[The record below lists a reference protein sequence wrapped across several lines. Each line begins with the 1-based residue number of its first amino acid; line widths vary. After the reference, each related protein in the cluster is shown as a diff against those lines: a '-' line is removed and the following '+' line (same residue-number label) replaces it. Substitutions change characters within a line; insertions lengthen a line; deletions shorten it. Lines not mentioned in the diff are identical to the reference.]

1 VAGCLFCAS
10 RDHGPL
16 LARIDLRL
24 VAVCPSAKCRGS
36 CAVRAPHSRMT
47 KGTMPG
53 AGVHDAGHGQAG
65 VTTPRLPVAHAS
77 SESRRTRQG
86 RRSTARTVDTTLIRK
101 LAAAIENAADFYASD
116 SFLATL
122 AIEMRNGAGHPPRSG
137 RSYPLH
143 GPRCWHTG
151 GKPAGP
157 AEPDHP
163 SSIRNPTC
171 AEFPPT
177 SILLCRGHL
186 CRLDCLQESLK
197 ALQVEATG
205 SRRRCHRRDTS
216 FASPR
221 RHSAASC
228 RLL

>member
-1 VAGCLFCAS
+1 
-10 RDHGPL
+10 
-16 LARIDLRL
+16 

-116 SFLATL
+116 SFLATP
-122 AIEMRNGAGHPPRSG
+122 AIEMKWGLAPSPIRPVV
-137 RSYPLH
+137 PLARA
-143 GPRCWHTG
+143 PVLAYWR
-151 GKPAGP
+151 KPAGP

-177 SILLCRGHL
+177 SNLLCRGHL
-186 CRLDCLQESLK
+186 CRIDCLQESLK
-197 ALQVEATG
+197 ALRVEATG

-216 FASPR
+216 FASPC
-221 RHSAASC
+221 RHGAASC